1 MSLSRNPARWISVG
15 AAVLGVLVVEGVL
28 TPVEMESYL
37 RLVVAVVMIAFGGG
51 AGLLVEG
58 KVMPV
63 DEKESTYVP
72 RRGGG

>member
-1 MSLSRNPARWISVG
+1 MSLSRNPARWISLA

-28 TPVEMESYL
+28 TPVEMESYV
-37 RLVVAVVMIAFGGG
+37 RLVVVVVMVAFGGG

-63 DEKESTYVP
+63 DEGQSTYVA
-72 RRGGG
+72 RREP

>member
-1 MSLSRNPARWISVG
+1 MSLSRHPARWISFG

-28 TPVEMESYL
+28 TPVEMESYM
-37 RLVVAVVMIAFGGG
+37 RLVIAVVMIAFGGG

-63 DEKESTYVP
+63 DEEQSTYVP
-72 RRGGG
+72 RRDP

>member
-28 TPVEMESYL
+28 TPVEMESYM
-37 RLVVAVVMIAFGGG
+37 RLVVALVILVFGGG

-63 DEKESTYVP
+63 DEEQSTYVP
-72 RRGGG
+72 KRGP